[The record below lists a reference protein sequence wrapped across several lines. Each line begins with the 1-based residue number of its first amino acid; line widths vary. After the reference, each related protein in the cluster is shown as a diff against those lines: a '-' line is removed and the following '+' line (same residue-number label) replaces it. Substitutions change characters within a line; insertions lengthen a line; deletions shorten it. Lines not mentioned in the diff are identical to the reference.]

1 MTESG
6 EDRRDERAGAQA
18 TEHQLPSYDT
28 RALFGTKREVILVHK
43 GEPYRLR
50 QTQSG
55 KLILTK

>member
-1 MTESG
+1 MTGDDPDRRTDNQRSSG
-6 EDRRDERAGAQA
+6 EDR
-18 TEHQLPSYDT
+18 LPTFDT
-28 RALFGTKREVILVHK
+28 SSLFGTKREVILVHK

>member
-1 MTESG
+1 MAG
-6 EDRRDERAGAQA
+6 GDPDRPSENPERPGKAR
-18 TEHQLPSYDT
+18 LPVFDT
-28 RALFGTKREVILVHK
+28 AALFGPNREVILVHK

>member
-1 MTESG
+1 MTET
-6 EDRRDERAGAQA
+6 EDDRRDERPDAPAV
-18 TEHQLPSYDT
+18 ERQLPSYDT
-28 RALFGTKREVILVHK
+28 RTLFGTNREVILVHK

>member
-1 MTESG
+1 MSGADADRPTEPPKREG
-6 EDRRDERAGAQA
+6 DGR
-18 TEHQLPSYDT
+18 QLPSFDT
-28 RALFGTKREVILVHK
+28 SALFGPNREVILVHK

>member
-1 MTESG
+1 MTDG
-6 EDRRDERAGAQA
+6 DPDRRAGHAKPEGREQRPP
-18 TEHQLPSYDT
+18 TFDT
-28 RALFGTKREVILVHK
+28 STLFGTKREVILVHK

>member
-1 MTESG
+1 MTDG
-6 EDRRDERAGAQA
+6 DADRRAEIGKGEAEAA
-18 TEHQLPSYDT
+18 KLPTFDT
-28 RALFGTKREVILVHK
+28 SALFGTKREVILVHK